1 MSVRRAQDERIEGT
15 PDGLNQISEIVDVPD
30 TPTIGAPSDVG
41 TSRAYNNAAATV
53 SVTAAATGGTPA
65 TYTVTSSPG
74 SISAS
79 GTSPVTVTGLN
90 SQTSYTF
97 TAQGVNTTAT
107 GPVSSASSSVIVTS
121 VPDAPAAPTAT
132 NQGTSRPYNNGQA
145 SVAFSAPASGG
156 KTISSYTVTSSP
168 GSFTASGAA
177 SPLTVTGLAS
187 ATSYTFTATATNANG
202 TSAAS
207 TASGSIT
214 ATTVPQAP
222 TIGTAT
228 AGAAGTGQATITF
241 TAGATGGSA
250 ITGYTVTSSPGSI
263 TGTGASSPITVSGLT
278 NGTAYTFTVTATNAN
293 GTSAAS
299 SASNSIT
306 PTSLYYIEY
315 VNARSASIRS
325 GYISGSG
332 GYATGFTVTGN
343 LAAGYIVMDS
353 TGAITSQSQFNIS
366 GTGNNFLANSFIY
379 DNASPTP
386 YYYLFGA
393 ARQSSGNYMASY
405 TIPSGGSWIQAQQN
419 NASGTAGGNIVWA
432 AKQSNGQAI
441 GICGYWSNAAGQ
453 QYFTI
458 GRFNNGSPT
467 MYYSYS
473 ADPSYGI
480 SCSVDSAGA
489 IFAVGHRNSIGTY
502 VQVTSAGV
510 VLLQNNITGTA
521 PSYSCANYTSNTHY
535 NVMLAQATVQTQ
547 TEISTIAIDN
557 TTGNIAWQKK
567 LTGFTNLNSQ
577 TSSCMDSSGNSYH
590 LGWQSGSFWIWK
602 YNNSGT
608 LQWQRKFVQS
618 VNGTSIYS
626 SLLTDGT
633 SLFATNDGASTRDIL
648 RYPCD
653 GSITGTYSYRGGTL
667 TISAGTLTETTPTYT
682 VAANSDTRTTRAGW
696 TPIGTVSTTTPTY
709 AIQEKVSL

>member
-1 MSVRRAQDERIEGT
+1 MRILGVVSSSSRE
-15 PDGLNQISEIVDVPD
+15 VPNA
-30 TPTIGAPSDVG
+30 PTIGTATNVG
-41 TSRAYNNAAATV
+41 TGRAYNNGAATV
-53 SVTAAATGGTPA
+53 TFTAPTFDGGLPITG
-65 TYTVTSSPG
+65 YTVTSSPG
-74 SISAS
+74 GFTGTGAAS
-79 GTSPVTVTGLN
+79 PITVTGLQSN
-90 SQTSYTF
+90 TAYTF
-97 TAQGVNTTAT
+97 TVTAT
-107 GPVSSASSSVIVTS
+107 NSRGTSTASAASNSITATT
-121 VPDAPAAPTAT
+121 VPDAPTVSVADVGTA
-132 NQGTSRPYNNGQA
+132 RAYNNGA
-145 SVAFSAPASGG
+145 ATVTITGGATGGSAI
-156 KTISSYTVTSSP
+156 TSYTATSTP
-168 GSFTASGAA
+168 GSFTASGS

-187 ATSYTFTATATNANG
+187 NTAYTFSVTATNANG
-202 TSAAS
+202 TS
-207 TASGSIT
+207 TATTSGSIT

-228 AGAAGTGQATITF
+228 AGNASATVTF
-241 TAGATGGSA
+241 TGNATGGKTVS
-250 ITGYTVTSSPGSI
+250 TYTATSSPGSL
-263 TGTGASSPITVSGLT
+263 TGSSATSPITVSGLT

-293 GTSAAS
+293 GTSTAS

-332 GYATGFTVTGN
+332 GYATGFSVTGN

-366 GTGNNFLANSFIY
+366 GTGNNFIANSFIY

-405 TIPSGGSWIQAQQN
+405 TVPSGGSWIQAQQN
-419 NASGTAGGNIVWA
+419 NATSTAGGNIVWA
-432 AKQSNGQAI
+432 AKQPNGQAI

-473 ADPSYGI
+473 VDASTAL
-480 SCSVDSAGA
+480 SCSVDTNGA
-489 IFAVGHRNSIGTY
+489 IFAVGGKNSVGTY
-502 VQVTSAGV
+502 VKTTSAGV
-510 VLLQNNITGTA
+510 ITLQANIVGTVT
-521 PSYSCANYTSNTHY
+521 SYSCANYTADTHY
-535 NVMLAQATVQTQ
+535 NVMLAQATAQTQ

-557 TTGNIAWQKK
+557 GTGNIAWQKK

-590 LGWQSGSFWIWK
+590 LGWESGSFWIWK

-618 VNGTSIYS
+618 VNGTAIYS

-633 SLFATNDGASTRDIL
+633 SLFTTNDGSSTRDIL

-682 VAANSDTRTTRAGW
+682 ISTNTEARVTRAGW

-709 AIQEKVSL
+709 AIQQKVSL